1 MALFDIGAGLSSVAS
16 AAQSVGSSV
25 GSALSS
31 LSGVAG
37 AASKLAGALN
47 NLSNP
52 ASLISSIR
60 SINVPGSGG
69 AFAATRVSFSGPGNA
84 DDWRV
89 RLSIPNNFFA
99 QSPVL
104 APLQRAG
111 GLVFPYTP
119 TIQIS
124 HSANYDDIPI
134 THQNYQFLAYQNSAI
149 SSFQV
154 SGPFHVEDAV
164 QAQYWIAAVHFL
176 RSATKMYTG
185 DDTGNFQGS
194 PPPILSLNGY
204 GDYVFKNVPVVVKAF
219 SIELPQDAN
228 YIATTV
234 GSPGFSGFGT
244 ASGGAANTI
253 AGAAATAGQLAGIA
267 GALGAGKVAGTLG
280 KAAAIGGVIG
290 GVSNL
295 LGGGS
300 GQGLGG
306 AFPTNSGATHVPVK
320 STLSITLQPVY
331 SREAVRQF
339 SLQKFVNGEY
349 VKGTGG
355 YI

>member
-1 MALFDIGAGLSSVAS
+1 MAFDLGAGINSIAS

-25 GSALSS
+25 SSALSS
-31 LSGVAG
+31 ISSVAG
-37 AASKLAGALN
+37 TASRLAGALN

-52 ASLISSIR
+52 ASLISSLR
-60 SINVPGSGG
+60 SINLPGSGG

-89 RLSIPNNFFA
+89 RLTIPNNFFA
-99 QSPVL
+99 SSPVL

-119 TIQIS
+119 TINIT

-154 SGPFHVEDAV
+154 SGAFHVEDAV
-164 QAQYWIAAVHFL
+164 QAQYWVAVVHFL
-176 RSATKMYTG
+176 RAATKMYTG

-204 GDYVFKNVPVVVKAF
+204 GDYVFKNVPVVVKSF
-219 SIELPQDAN
+219 NIELPSDAN
-228 YIATTV
+228 YISTTV
-234 GSPGFSGFGT
+234 GAPGFSGFGT

-253 AGAAATAGQLAGIA
+253 AGAAATAGQLAGLA
-267 GALGAGKVAGTLG
+267 GNLGAGKLASTLG
-280 KAAAIGGVIG
+280 KAAVVGGAVG
-290 GVSNL
+290 GIANL

-300 GQGLGG
+300 GNGLGG
-306 AFPTNSGATHVPVK
+306 IFPTNSGATHVPVK
-320 STLSITLQPVY
+320 SQLSVTLQPVY

-339 SLQKFVNGEY
+339 SLQKFVKGEY
-349 VKGTGG
+349 VNGTGG

>member
-1 MALFDIGAGLSSVAS
+1 MALFDVGAGLGSLANVA
-16 AAQSVGSSV
+16 QTVGSSV

-31 LSGVAG
+31 ISGIAG
-37 AASKLAGALN
+37 TASRLAGALN

-52 ASLISSIR
+52 ASLISSLR
-60 SINVPGSGG
+60 SANLPGSGG
-69 AFAATRVSFSGPGNA
+69 AFSATRVSFSGPGTA

-111 GLVFPYTP
+111 GLVFPFTP
-119 TIQIS
+119 TIQLS
-124 HSANYDDIPI
+124 HSASYDDVPL
-134 THQNYQFLAYQNSAI
+134 THQNYQFLAYQHSSI
-149 SSFQV
+149 SSFTI
-154 SGPFHVEDAV
+154 SGPFNVEDAV

-204 GDYVFKNVPVVVKAF
+204 GDYVFKNVPVVVKSF

-234 GSPGFSGFGT
+234 GAAGFSGFGT

-253 AGAAATAGQLAGIA
+253 AGAAATAGQLAGVA
-267 GALGAGKVAGTLG
+267 GALGAGRLAGALGAAAVAGS
-280 KAAAIGGVIG
+280 AINS
-290 GVSNL
+290 VSKL
-295 LGGGS
+295 LGGGA

-306 AFPTNSGATHVPVK
+306 TFPTNSGATHVPVK
-320 STLSITLQPVY
+320 STLTVGLQPIY
-331 SREAVRQF
+331 SREAIRQF

-349 VKGTGG
+349 VNGTGG

>member
-1 MALFDIGAGLSSVAS
+1 MALFDVGSTVSTIAS
-16 AAQSVGSSV
+16 TAQSVGSAV
-25 GSALSS
+25 VNGI
-31 LSGVAG
+31 GT
-37 AASKLAGALN
+37 ASRLAGALN

-52 ASLISSIR
+52 SALISSLR
-60 SINVPGSGG
+60 SLNLPIGGGG
-69 AFAATRVSFSGPGNA
+69 AFAATRVAFSGPGNV

-89 RLSIPNNFFA
+89 RLSIPNNFFSG
-99 QSPVL
+99 SPVL
-104 APLQRAG
+104 APLQQAG

-119 TIQIS
+119 SINITHAAS
-124 HSANYDDIPI
+124 YDDVPI
-134 THQNYQFLAYQNSAI
+134 THQNYQFLAYQNSKAN
-149 SSFQV
+149 SFTIT
-154 SGPFHVEDAV
+154 GAFHVEDAV

-204 GDYVFKNVPVVVKAF
+204 GDYVFKNVPVVVTSF
-219 SIELPQDAN
+219 SIELPADAN

-234 GSPGFSGFGT
+234 GAGGFSGFGM
-244 ASGGAANTI
+244 ASGAAANTV
-253 AGAAATAGQLAGIA
+253 AGMAATASQVAGLTNNLTA
-267 GALGAGKVAGTLG
+267 AKVATALNV
-280 KAAAIGGVIG
+280 ANVASNVVS

-295 LGGGS
+295 ISGGS

-306 AFPTNSGATHVPVK
+306 LFSTSSGATHVPNK
-320 STLSITLQPVY
+320 SSLTITLQPIY

-349 VKGTGG
+349 VNGTGG